1 MLQRMQKL
9 MKIQTRK
16 ESSQTKEKRM
26 KSTLLK
32 QRSQREVEMIAK
44 TRPIQSLLNLQ
55 RTTFMSEQGG
65 VKQPIAIALLKE
77 EKISERM
84 KLLQDLV
91 PGCNKVTGKALMLDE
106 IINYVQS
113 LQRQVEF
120 LSMKLASVNTRLDF
134 NMDTLISKDMFQSSQ
149 PLPHPMFPS
158 DSSASAAIFGHQQQP
173 NPPLHSNISDMDP
186 LDTAGLC
193 RNLNTQLPPLDG
205 FTQNTHQ
212 YPTFCEDDLQTI
224 VQMGFGQNPSL
235 ETFPPQNFQ
244 GSNQVSH
251 MKIEL

>member
-1 MLQRMQKL
+1 
-9 MKIQTRK
+9 
-16 ESSQTKEKRM
+16 
-26 KSTLLK
+26 
-32 QRSQREVEMIAK
+32 
-44 TRPIQSLLNLQ
+44 
-55 RTTFMSEQGG
+55 
-65 VKQPIAIALLKE
+65 
-77 EKISERM
+77 M

-149 PLPHPMFPS
+149 PLPHPIFPL
-158 DSSASAAIFGHQQQP
+158 DSSAPAAIFSHQQQQ
-173 NPPLHSNISDMDP
+173 NPPLHSNISNGAVTHCSVDP
-186 LDTAGLC
+186 LDTTGLC
-193 RNLNTQLPPLDG
+193 QNLNAQLPPLEG
-205 FTQNTHQ
+205 FTQNAHQ

-224 VQMGFGQNPSL
+224 VQMGYGQNPNL
-235 ETFPPQNFQ
+235 ETFLPQNFH
-244 GSNQVSH
+244 GSNQGSH